1 MIQRIQSLYLL
12 LTTALLIA
20 VLFIPFGVFQTSYGV
35 CEYTAF
41 SIAGIAGKSALPL
54 WSLPLLILLSS
65 TLAFSTIFLYKKRSL
80 QIRVS
85 LINSLLISIL
95 SMGAAGILFMVK
107 SDIFLAEFKIGVGF
121 ALPILALLFNFLAI
135 KAIKKDE
142 KLVKSWD
149 RIR

>member
-20 VLFIPFGVFQTSYGV
+20 VLFIPFGVFTTSYGV

-54 WSLPLLILLSS
+54 WSLPLLTLLSS
-65 TLAFSTIFLYKKRSL
+65 AVAFVGIFMFKKRAL
-80 QIRVS
+80 QMRIC
-85 LINSLLISIL
+85 LINSLLIAL
-95 SMGAAGILFMVK
+95 LALGAPALLYMVK
-107 SDIFLAEFKIGVGF
+107 SDMLLADFKIGFGF
-121 ALPILALLFNFLAI
+121 ALPIIALIFNFLAV

>member
-12 LTTALLIA
+12 LSTALLIA
-20 VLFIPFGVFQTSYGV
+20 VLFIPFGVFQTSYGA

-54 WSLPLLILLSS
+54 WSLPLLTLLSS
-65 TLAFSTIFLYKKRSL
+65 VLAFITIFLYKKRDL
-80 QIRVS
+80 QIRLC
-85 LINSLLISIL
+85 LINSLLIAIL
-95 SMGAAGILFMVK
+95 SMAAAAILYMVK
-107 SDIFLAEFKIGVGF
+107 SDMFLAEFKIGVGF
-121 ALPILALLFNFLAI
+121 LLPIVALLLNFMAM

>member
-41 SIAGIAGKSALPL
+41 SIAGISGKSALPL
-54 WSLPLLILLSS
+54 WSLPLLTLLSS
-65 TLAFSTIFLYKKRSL
+65 ALAFIAIFIYKKRAL
-80 QIRVS
+80 QIRLC
-85 LINSLLISIL
+85 LINSLLIAL
-95 SMGAAGILFMVK
+95 LALGAPVLLYVVK
-107 SDIFLAEFKIGVGF
+107 SDILLADFKIGFGF
-121 ALPILALLFNFLAI
+121 ALPILALILNFLAV
-135 KAIKKDE
+135 KAIKKDDN
-142 KLVKSWD
+142 LVKSWD